1 MVINRAHQFFGG
13 GAGWHVHV
21 HVVQLPHPSRKKNP
35 TGKTMLYKKVGAKLL
50 LLSLWHI
57 FFFIIWLY

>member
-1 MVINRAHQFFGG
+1 MIINRAHQFWG

-35 TGKTMLYKKVGAKLL
+35 QEKLC
-50 LLSLWHI
+50 
-57 FFFIIWLY
+57 FIKR